1 MHPSSLR
8 RTVSPETL
16 DTLLDPFFSAR
27 GEESSDGLHELVVD
41 SVPDTDEYLTA
52 RNAHRQELRMQAAA
66 LAASAKEAAGGAE
79 PASEAPRV
87 EPAAEEGKAK
97 RVEARGKFLT
107 KHKKRAL
114 RKSRADSAAAAGPPD
129 VP

>member
-1 MHPSSLR
+1 MK
-8 RTVSPETL
+8 
-16 DTLLDPFFSAR
+16 
-27 GEESSDGLHELVVD
+27 
-41 SVPDTDEYLTA
+41 
-52 RNAHRQELRMQAAA
+52 AAA

-87 EPAAEEGKAK
+87 EPAAEEGKKAK